1 MTWNVFKPSV
11 SWLDSVQPAKGAD
24 MEEIR
29 AWTTLVGASV
39 AFAAGLWQYRRAQQW
54 KRAEWV
60 AAEMR
65 TFFDDPRIMNALHM
79 LDWNRRELP
88 LLLSTSPNPQ
98 SSSFTYT
105 ADQLLHALTSRTNPQ
120 QRPYKPEEY
129 CIRDCFDRLLDAL
142 ERFESFIK
150 ARLVKHKDLDPYLAY
165 WMRLLGDRS
174 NGRKSAET
182 MDRLWTYIDDYRF
195 SGVQSLLGR
204 FAYDITPR
212 TRSSTA
218 SLGSQQVPAS

>member
-1 MTWNVFKPSV
+1 MVLNW
-11 SWLDSVQPAKGAD
+11 
-24 MEEIR
+24 EEIR
-29 AWTTLVGASV
+29 EWTTLIGAAG
-39 AFAAGLWQYRRAQQW
+39 AFAAGLWQYRRSQQW

-88 LLLSTSPNPQ
+88 LLLSTSPNSQ

-105 ADQLLHALTSRTNPQ
+105 AGQLLHALTSPTNPQ
-120 QRPYKPEEY
+120 QRPYKPEES

-142 ERFESFIK
+142 ERFESFIN
-150 ARLVKHKDLDPYLAY
+150 ARLIEQADLAPYLAY
-165 WMRLLGDRS
+165 WMRLLGDRN
-174 NGRKSAET
+174 NGRKSPEV
-182 MDRLWTYIDDYRF
+182 MDRLWTYIADYRF
-195 SGVQSLLGR
+195 SGVQSVLRR
-204 FAYDITPR
+204 FGYDITPR

-218 SLGSQQVPAS
+218 SLESQQVPAG